1 MSHIGFDF
9 LSFEKAVFQSWYFQ
23 NSYETDATKLH
34 KYSLF
39 FILYSSQI
47 FFIQEL
53 CARLML

>member
-34 KYSLF
+34 ESKT
-39 FILYSSQI
+39 
-47 FFIQEL
+47 FIQEL